1 MKRIELKASV
11 RLKGNNGSKF
21 ITTIITEDDIITLI
35 KKKSLESVDSSYYDI
50 AECNEIDEVKV
61 NY

>member
-11 RLKGNNGSKF
+11 KLKGNNGFKF

-35 KKKSLESVDSSYYDI
+35 KKKSLESVDSSYYDK

-61 NY
+61 NH

>member
-61 NY
+61 NN